1 MVESLEYDSVF
12 KEDKG
17 SLHPGR
23 FKANTSGIVF
33 KNSKTGKLDSI
44 AGNEIVNAAWQRLA
58 AAPGLRLSTKNGSF
72 FRFGGFG
79 ESDFDKFHKF
89 FSEYYSVNLRERDFC
104 LKGWNWGVANFQ
116 GSVLNFDVDKTP
128 AFEVPL
134 TNVSHCTSAKNEVT
148 LEFHTDEGAVSLM
161 ELRFHIPNPQDA
173 SNDDPVQ
180 NFVDSVMAKADIIQ
194 ATGDAI
200 VTFSELHCL
209 TPRGRYDIKLFP
221 SFIQLHGKTFDY
233 KIPLTTVLRLFRL
246 PQKDGRQVYFV
257 MSLDPPI
264 KQGQTRYHFLI
275 LNFNKDDVT
284 RLELNVQDDSKEKF
298 SGLDRVLEGP
308 TIDLIGKV
316 MKALVQRK
324 ITLPSDNFCG
334 KHQMPVI
341 TCSYKSSSGVLYPLD
356 RGFIFVH
363 KPPIH
368 VRNEEIAAINFAR
381 GGSSTRSF
389 DFEVELKSGVT
400 HTFSS
405 IEKEEYARLFD
416 FVQSKKLRVKNTGAP
431 AKETVD
437 DDDMMDSD
445 DEDDQDAYLHR
456 VKQEGRER
464 EDSDESDE
472 SFNPDAGSGGSDV
485 AEEFDSDASESSDQS
500 DASDGTPKKK
510 KKEKKE
516 KEKKKEKKVKTD
528 KVHKEKKKSKKDV
541 DPNKPKKPM
550 TAYFLW
556 ANENR
561 DRVKEKYPEL
571 KGVTEVAKKLGE
583 LWKEVSDKSKWEK
596 EAIRLKDT
604 YQKDMAEYSSTA
616 ASSSGQQQKSSKA
629 KETKTKKKSKEAS
642 PQKGSFKSR
651 EFLSDSSSDE
661 EDKKKSKKKKKDS
674 SDDEDDSGDSD

>member
-1 MVESLEYDSVF
+1 MSRESRARAHICCQRERAAASQTQPVPRRPLIVPPPSSSIASRQSPVAMVESLEYESVF

-23 FKANTSGIVF
+23 FKANPQGIVF
-33 KNSKTGKLDSI
+33 KNSKTGKLDQI
-44 AGNEIVNAAWQRLA
+44 AGNDITSACWQRLA
-58 AAPGLRLSTKNGSF
+58 ASPGIRVATKSGGF
-72 FRFGGFG
+72 YRFGGFG
-79 ESDFDKFHKF
+79 ENDAEKFQSF
-89 FSEYYSVNLRERDFC
+89 FREHYSVNLRERDLC
-104 LKGWNWGVANFQ
+104 LKGWNWGLANFQ
-116 GSVLNFDVDKTP
+116 GSVLNFDIDKTT

-161 ELRFHIPNPQDA
+161 ELRFHIPNPQDGG
-173 SNDDPVQ
+173 DDPVQ
-180 NFVDSVMAKADIIQ
+180 TFVDSVMAKADIIQ

-221 SFIQLHGKTFDY
+221 TFIQLHGKTFDY

-246 PQKDGRQVYFV
+246 PQKDGRQVFFV

-275 LNFNKDDVT
+275 LNFNKEDVT

-298 SGLDRVLEGP
+298 AGLGRELEGP

-334 KHQMPVI
+334 KHQLPVI

-389 DFEVELKSGVT
+389 DFEVETKSGVI
-400 HTFSS
+400 HVFSS

-431 AKETVD
+431 AKETAD
-437 DDDMMDSD
+437 DDDMLDSD
-445 DEDDQDAYLHR
+445 DEDEPDAYLHR

-464 EDSDESDE
+464 EDSDESDV
-472 SFNPDAGSGGSDV
+472 SFDPAAGSGGSDV
-485 AEEFDSDASESSDQS
+485 AEEFDSDASASSDDS
-500 DASDGTPKKK
+500 EASDGTPKKK
-510 KKEKKE
+510 KEKPEKKKKSKVQKEKKE
-516 KEKKKEKKVKTD
+516 R
-528 KVHKEKKKSKKDV
+528 KSKKDV

-556 ANENR
+556 AKENR
-561 DRVKEKYPEL
+561 GPREREVPGAERSDGRVQKTGRDVER
-571 KGVTEVAKKLGE
+571 GE
-583 LWKEVSDKSKWEK
+583 RQEQVREGG
-596 EAIRLKDT
+596 R
-604 YQKDMAEYSSTA
+604 SSA
-616 ASSSGQQQKSSKA
+616 RSVQEGH
-629 KETKTKKKSKEAS
+629 
-642 PQKGSFKSR
+642 G
-651 EFLSDSSSDE
+651 
-661 EDKKKSKKKKKDS
+661 
-674 SDDEDDSGDSD
+674 